1 MYWSITIKLI
11 IGMVGVLL
19 FLRMTG
25 KTQMANL
32 TPLDTVNTIVL
43 GALVGSIIYMPD
55 TRVWILGFAMLVWF
69 ILNILVRLLLRVNY
83 FSKLIHGEPETLISD
98 GKIDLEMLKRNNLGI
113 DQFRAKLRES
123 DIFSLLDVDEV
134 VFETDGEF
142 TIIKKNKGSESY
154 LMISN
159 GDIVKEE
166 LEKSGH
172 NEGWLKK
179 NLNDLGYEK
188 YDELFAAEYTPKRGF
203 YVIDK
208 EGNIM
213 NKNKK
218 GEVNKIDE
226 IDMDSSSGS

>member
-1 MYWSITIKLI
+1 M
-11 IGMVGVLL
+11 

-69 ILNILVRLLLRVNY
+69 LLNMLVRLLLRINF
-83 FSKLIHGEPETLISD
+83 FSKLIHGQPETLIKD
-98 GKIDLEMLKRNNLGI
+98 GRIDLEMLKRNNLGI

-123 DIFSLLDVDEV
+123 EIFSLLDVDEV

-142 TIIKKNKGSESY
+142 TIIKKRKGSESY
-154 LMISN
+154 LLVNN
-159 GDIVKEE
+159 GEIVEE
-166 LEKSGH
+166 KLEESGH
-172 NEGWLKK
+172 DEEWLKK
-179 NLNDLGYEK
+179 HLSDLGYKKLKEV
-188 YDELFAAEYTPKRGF
+188 FAAEYTPERGF
-203 YVIDK
+203 YIIDMD
-208 EGNIM
+208 GNIM
-213 NKNKK
+213 NKNKQ

-226 IDMDSSSGS
+226 VDMDKVDKN

>member
-1 MYWSITIKLI
+1 MI
-11 IGMVGVLL
+11 GVLF

-55 TRVWILGFAMLVWF
+55 TRVWVLGFAMIVWF
-69 ILNILVRLLLRVNY
+69 ILNILVRNLLKINY
-83 FSKLIHGEPETLISD
+83 FNKLIHGKPEFLIKD
-98 GKIDLEMLKRNNLGI
+98 GKINLKILNSNNLGI

-142 TIIKKNKGSESY
+142 TIIKKKDGSESY
-154 LMISN
+154 LLINN
-159 GDIVKEE
+159 GEIVSEE
-166 LEKSGH
+166 LEASGH
-172 NEGWLKK
+172 DENWLKEHMDK
-179 NLNDLGYEK
+179 LGYNEIK
-188 YDELFAAEYTPKRGF
+188 EIFCAEYTPKRGF
-203 YVIDK
+203 YIIDRD
-208 EGNIM
+208 GNIM
-213 NKNKK
+213 SKNKE

-226 IDMDSSSGS
+226 IDIEKKNS